1 MYNPFGLPLIYNP
14 LGPWNAWFAFSTQP
28 ARIWTATL
36 CGMAEGWSKVA
47 ETGRSVTD
55 KGAET
60 GRRVTDNII
69 DAEARFAEAA
79 SRSTKRRAA
88 AKRRKGHIIRS
99 GRVEPRVKKHRRRR
113 RA

>member
-36 CGMAEGWSKVA
+36 CGMAEGWSKV
-47 ETGRSVTD
+47 
-55 KGAET
+55 AET